1 MNYYIH
7 HVPGRLRVR
16 IPGLK
21 SNVAAGQDLKRAL
34 LEVAGISE
42 VELNPRTGSV
52 LVHYDRRRETA
63 QAIMDVLQR
72 QPMWGV
78 QEFGDSL
85 TRIGQKVA
93 KFVAAHVFEA
103 VLERAVVAAVA
114 ALL

>member
-7 HVPGRLRVR
+7 HVPGRMRVR

-34 LEVAGISE
+34 IEVAGTSE
-42 VELNPRTGSV
+42 VELNLLTGSV

-63 QAIMDVLQR
+63 QAIMNVLQR
-72 QPMWGV
+72 QPMWRV
-78 QEFGDSL
+78 QESGDSIV
-85 TRIGQKVA
+85 RIGQKVA
-93 KFVAAHVFEA
+93 NVVAARVLEA